1 MGPLLL
7 DVPVPGKVGF
17 LNKNRKGLADK
28 SNNSQDHERLLNGVG
43 CGDSGL
49 ATWTSSFLLDEV
61 ILQISFSCVSIHKQI
76 CAHNHVICKVRNMS

>member
-1 MGPLLL
+1 MEPLLL

-61 ILQISFSCVSIHKQI
+61 IKSFLM
-76 CAHNHVICKVRNMS
+76 CAHTQTNMCAQSCYF